1 MYEEDRAMKK
11 SEMQKK
17 IEKLQVEK
25 EALQKANAERNEQI
39 EQLNMEE
46 WSKLITSLVQLYT
59 RRLNNHESKNS
70 TESNK
75 GKLR

>member
-1 MYEEDRAMKK
+1 MKK